1 MNDDWSL
8 TYEGY
13 EPDKE
18 GLREVLCALGNGYM
32 VSRAAAADA
41 SADDIHYPGN
51 YFSGG
56 YDRLTTEIDGH
67 QIENEDLV
75 NLPNWL
81 LLTMQIGEDD
91 CIHPDRVEFL
101 DYRQDAQ
108 PERRRAH
115 AAICAFAMPP
125 AGSPVGTRSASSQW
139 TISISPRSR

>member
-1 MNDDWSL
+1 MNDDWSI
-8 TYEGY
+8 TYDGY

-18 GLREVLCALGNGYM
+18 GLREVLCALGNGYI

-41 SADDIHYPGN
+41 SADDVHYPGT

-81 LLTMQIGEDD
+81 PLTMQIGEDD
-91 CIHPDRVEFL
+91 CVHPCL
-101 DYRQDAQ
+101 LYTSDA
-108 PERRRAH
+108 AD
-115 AAICAFAMPP
+115 
-125 AGSPVGTRSASSQW
+125 
-139 TISISPRSR
+139 